1 MRGNLYSTAMPHS
14 PDVIIVGGGLAG
26 LAAARTLSAHGVS
39 VLVLEREAMVGGRV
53 ATDLVDG
60 FRIDRGFQVLLD
72 SYPEAQRALDLA
84 SLDLRAFG
92 SGALVRRGR
101 GFGRVGD
108 PWRDPFAALAT
119 LRSGAFSPLDAWRM
133 LRLRGRALRAVDGAG
148 IGTDGTPTMD
158 RLRADGFSDAAID
171 RFFRPFFGGVFLDR
185 ALTSPADWFT
195 FLFGMFATG
204 SATLPAQGMGALPAQ
219 LAAGLPAEAVRCSTS
234 VARLTDTGVTLADG
248 EPIAAKAVVVATD
261 AGTYATLLGRADGAV
276 AWSGC
281 ATLSFDAPEAPIDV
295 PLIALAGPQERGPIH
310 HCCVPSLVAP
320 TYAPAGR
327 HLVSATVIGPV
338 TPDDA
343 SLERA
348 ARTQLGEWFGAT
360 TVAGW
365 RLLRV
370 SRVPYSLVRA
380 VRDEATAAALVRVAP
395 GRYAAGDHLETPSI
409 NGALR
414 NGRRAAEALLD
425 DWGVTRRS

>member
-1 MRGNLYSTAMPHS
+1 MPHS

-26 LAAARTLSAHGVS
+26 LAAARTLTAHGVS
-39 VLVLEREAMVGGRV
+39 VLVLERDATVGGRV

-72 SYPEAQRALDLA
+72 SYPEAARVLDLAALDLRPFA
-84 SLDLRAFG
+84 
-92 SGALVRRGR
+92 SGAYVRRGT

-108 PWRDPFAALAT
+108 PWRDPLAAFST
-119 LRSGAFSPLDAWRM
+119 LRSGAFTPLDAWRM

-148 IGTDGTPTMD
+148 IGTDATPTMD
-158 RLRADGFSDAAID
+158 RLRADGFSDGAID

-185 ALTSPADWFT
+185 ALTSPADWFD

-204 SATLPAQGMGALPAQ
+204 RATLPAQGMGALPAQ
-219 LAAGLPAEAVRCSTS
+219 LAAGLPGDAIRTSTS
-234 VARLTDTGVTLADG
+234 VERLTEAGVTLAGG
-248 EPIAAKAVVVATD
+248 ESLRAKAVIVATD
-261 AGTYATLLGRADGAV
+261 AGTHAALLGRGEAPV

-281 ATLSFDAPEAPIDV
+281 ATLSFDAPDAPLDA
-295 PLIALAGPQERGPIH
+295 PLIALAGPQERGPVH

-320 TYAPAGR
+320 SYAPAGR

-338 TPDDA
+338 TPDDGA
-343 SLERA
+343 LERA
-348 ARTQLGEWFGAT
+348 ARQQLGEWFGAT
-360 TVAGW
+360 AVAGW
-365 RLLRV
+365 RLLRI
-370 SRVPYSLVRA
+370 SRIPYSLVRA
-380 VRDEATAAALVRVAP
+380 VRDAETAAALVRVGP

-414 NGRRAAEALLD
+414 SGRRAAEALLA
-425 DWGVTRRS
+425 DWGVARRD

>member
-1 MRGNLYSTAMPHS
+1 MPHS
-14 PDVIIVGGGLAG
+14 QDVIIVGGGLAG
-26 LAAARTLSAHGVS
+26 LAAARTLTAHGIS
-39 VLVLEREAMVGGRV
+39 VLVLEREATIGGRV

-72 SYPEAQRALDLA
+72 SYPEAQRVLDLA
-84 SLDLRAFG
+84 ALDLRAFG
-92 SGALVRRGR
+92 SGALVRRGD

-108 PWRDPFAALAT
+108 PWRDPLAAIAT
-119 LRSGAFSPLDAWRM
+119 LRSGAFTPLDSWRM
-133 LRLRGRALRAVDGAG
+133 LRLRGRAVRAVDGAG

-158 RLRADGFSDAAID
+158 RLRLDGFSDGAID

-185 ALTSPADWFT
+185 ALTSPADWFA

-204 SATLPAQGMGALPAQ
+204 RATLPAHGMGALPAQ
-219 LAAGLPAEAVRCSTS
+219 LAAGLPADAIRPSTS
-234 VARLTDTGVTLADG
+234 VARLTDDGVTLADG
-248 EPIAAKAVVVATD
+248 ETIAAKAVLIATD
-261 AGTYATLLGRADGAV
+261 AGAHATLLGRPEAEA

-281 ATLSFDAPEAPIDV
+281 ATLSFDAPEAPIDT
-295 PLIALAGPQERGPIH
+295 PLLALAGPQERGPVH
-310 HCCVPSLVAP
+310 HCCVPSIVAP
-320 TYAPAGR
+320 SYAPAGR
-327 HLVSATVIGPV
+327 HLVSATVVGPV

-343 SLERA
+343 ALERA

-370 SRVPYSLVRA
+370 SRVPYALVRA

-414 NGRRAAEALLD
+414 SGRRAAEALLA
-425 DWGVTRRS
+425 DWGVARRR